1 MEKSILITFKGEIAM
16 DNNAPVIDT
25 KKNAAKFYKVVETYI
40 KRDGINDHKAIRRQ
54 RQMCIRDRFYRFF

>member
-16 DNNAPVIDT
+16 DNTTPVIDT

-40 KRDGINDHKAIRRQ
+40 KRDGINDLIPERIQVFLPQA
-54 RQMCIRDRFYRFF
+54 MNMM

>member
-40 KRDGINDHKAIRRQ
+40 KRDGINDL
-54 RQMCIRDRFYRFF
+54 MDWLGSTDFF